1 MVVISDTSCGELK
14 KTLKLLSIKLYNDVI
29 NEALFKKINDITS
42 TQIEYI
48 KNKSTAIGTSV
59 EELTQTTKS
68 MAENSYDI
76 KKGMEEF
83 VTRSKELKTTISERK
98 REVLKAV
105 DDMNSIV
112 QGLEELIKF
121 SDQINK
127 TIKQIYSITE
137 QTTILALNASIEAAR
152 AGDVGRGFA
161 VVAEEVRKL
170 AQKTEEFATN
180 INSIVITLQKK
191 MHKFSKDVGKLKEV
205 INSTVNAFEHVESF
219 YMENLK
225 ASEQIDDSISSIVT
239 SLEEQSSVVAGIGE
253 NIQGLVKDIEK
264 IKILL
269 EAVLGVQKNTSE
281 CIGCYEG

>member
-1 MVVISDTSCGELK
+1 MDQVKHLK
-14 KTLKLLSIKLYNDVI
+14 ETLKAVSKKLHKDVL
-29 NEALFKKINDITS
+29 NESLFKKINDITS
-42 TQIEYI
+42 IQIEDI
-48 KNKSTAIGTSV
+48 KNQSTAIGTSV
-59 EELTQTTKS
+59 EELNQTTKN
-68 MAENSYDI
+68 MAENSYEI

-83 VTRSKELKTTISERK
+83 MDRSKKLKNTISERK
-98 REVLKAV
+98 KEVLKAV
-105 DDMNSIV
+105 EDMNSIV

-191 MHKFSKDVGKLKEV
+191 MHKFSKDVDKLKDV

-219 YMENLK
+219 YTDNLK
-225 ASEQIDDSISSIVT
+225 VSEQIDDSITSIVT
-239 SLEEQSSVVAGIGE
+239 SLEEQSSVVSGISE
-253 NIQGLVKDIEK
+253 NIQNLIKDIER

-269 EAVLGVQKNTSE
+269 ETVVKAQKNL
-281 CIGCYEG
+281 CKIC

>member
-1 MVVISDTSCGELK
+1 MATASVVNCGELK
-14 KTLKLLSIKLYNDVI
+14 RTLKVLSIKLYKDVI

-42 TQIEYI
+42 VQIEDI

-83 VTRSKELKTTISERK
+83 VSRSKELKTTISERK
-98 REVLKAV
+98 QEVLKAV
-105 DDMNSIV
+105 DDMNNIV
-112 QGLEELIKF
+112 KGLEELIKF

-205 INSTVNAFEHVESF
+205 INSAVNAFEHVESF
-219 YMENLK
+219 YVENLK

-264 IKILL
+264 IKTLL
-269 EAVLGVQKNTSE
+269 ESVLKVQKNTSK
-281 CIGCYEG
+281 CIGCHDD

>member
-1 MVVISDTSCGELK
+1 MVQVTEGKTELLKATLREFSK
-14 KTLKLLSIKLYNDVI
+14 KLHKDVL
-29 NEALFKKINDITS
+29 NETLFKKINDITS
-42 TQIEYI
+42 VQIEDI

-59 EELTQTTKS
+59 EELNQTTKS
-68 MAENSYDI
+68 MAENSYEI

-83 VTRSKELKTTISERK
+83 MDRSKKLKNTISERK
-98 REVLKAV
+98 KEVLKAV
-105 DDMNSIV
+105 EDMNSIV

-191 MHKFSKDVGKLKEV
+191 MHKFSKDVGKLKDV

-219 YMENLK
+219 YTDNLK
-225 ASEQIDDSISSIVT
+225 VSEQIDDSISSIVT
-239 SLEEQSSVVAGIGE
+239 SLEEQSSVVAGISE
-253 NIQGLVKDIEK
+253 NIQHFIRDIER

-269 EAVLGVQKNTSE
+269 ETVLKAQKK
-281 CIGCYEG
+281 I

>member
-1 MVVISDTSCGELK
+1 MTGQVENYCRELK
-14 KTLKLLSIKLYNDVI
+14 STLRSLSFKLYKDVI
-29 NEALFKKINDITS
+29 NESLFKKINDITS
-42 TQIEYI
+42 TRIEDI
-48 KNKSTAIGTSV
+48 KNKSSAIGTSV

-68 MAENSYDI
+68 MAENSYEI

-83 VTRSKELKTTISERK
+83 VNRSKELKNTISERK
-98 REVLKAV
+98 KEVLKAV

-112 QGLEELIKF
+112 RGLEELIQF

-180 INSIVITLQKK
+180 INGIVITLQKK
-191 MHKFSKDVGKLKEV
+191 MHKFSRDVGKLKEV
-205 INSTVNAFEHVESF
+205 INSTVNAFENVESF
-219 YMENLK
+219 YVENLK
-225 ASEQIDDSISSIVT
+225 ASEQIDESISSIVT
-239 SLEEQSSVVAGIGE
+239 SLEEQSSVVSGIGE
-253 NIQGLVKDIEK
+253 NIQNLVKDIER

-269 EAVLGVQKNTSE
+269 EAVLRVQKST
-281 CIGCYEG
+281 

>member
-1 MVVISDTSCGELK
+1 MEQVKHLK
-14 KTLKLLSIKLYNDVI
+14 ETLKAVSKKLHKDVL
-29 NEALFKKINDITS
+29 NESLFKKINDITS
-42 TQIEYI
+42 IQIEDI
-48 KNKSTAIGTSV
+48 KNQSTAIGTSV
-59 EELTQTTKS
+59 EELNQTTKN
-68 MAENSYDI
+68 MAENSYEI

-83 VTRSKELKTTISERK
+83 MDRSKKLKNTISERK
-98 REVLKAV
+98 KEVLKAV
-105 DDMNSIV
+105 EDMNSIV

-191 MHKFSKDVGKLKEV
+191 MHKFSKDVDKLKDV

-219 YMENLK
+219 YTDNLK
-225 ASEQIDDSISSIVT
+225 VSEQIDDSITSIVT
-239 SLEEQSSVVAGIGE
+239 SLEEQSTVVSGISE
-253 NIQGLVKDIEK
+253 NIQNLIKDIER

-269 EAVLGVQKNTSE
+269 ETVVKAQKNL
-281 CIGCYEG
+281 CKIC

>member
-1 MVVISDTSCGELK
+1 MEQVKHLK
-14 KTLKLLSIKLYNDVI
+14 ETLKAVSKKLHKDVL
-29 NEALFKKINDITS
+29 NESLFKKINDITS
-42 TQIEYI
+42 IQIEDI
-48 KNKSTAIGTSV
+48 KNQSTAIGTSV
-59 EELTQTTKS
+59 EELNQTTKN
-68 MAENSYDI
+68 MAENSYEI

-83 VTRSKELKTTISERK
+83 MDRSKKLKNTISERK
-98 REVLKAV
+98 KEVLKAV
-105 DDMNSIV
+105 EDMNSIV

-191 MHKFSKDVGKLKEV
+191 MHKFSKDVGKLKDV

-219 YMENLK
+219 YTDNLK
-225 ASEQIDDSISSIVT
+225 VSEQIDDSITSIVT
-239 SLEEQSSVVAGIGE
+239 SLEEQSTVVSGISE
-253 NIQGLVKDIEK
+253 NIQNLIKDIER

-269 EAVLGVQKNTSE
+269 ETVVKAQKNL
-281 CIGCYEG
+281 CKIC

>member
-1 MVVISDTSCGELK
+1 MTQVTEGKTELLKATLREFSK
-14 KTLKLLSIKLYNDVI
+14 KLHKDVL
-29 NEALFKKINDITS
+29 NETLFKKINDITS
-42 TQIEYI
+42 VQIEDI

-59 EELTQTTKS
+59 EELNQTTKS
-68 MAENSYDI
+68 MAENSYEI

-83 VTRSKELKTTISERK
+83 MDRSKKLKNTISERK
-98 REVLKAV
+98 KEVLKAV
-105 DDMNSIV
+105 EDMNSIV

-191 MHKFSKDVGKLKEV
+191 MHKFSKDVGKLKDV

-219 YMENLK
+219 YTDNLK
-225 ASEQIDDSISSIVT
+225 VSEQIDDSISSIVT
-239 SLEEQSSVVAGIGE
+239 SLEEQSSVVAGISE
-253 NIQGLVKDIEK
+253 NIQHFIRDIER

-269 EAVLGVQKNTSE
+269 ETVLKAQKK
-281 CIGCYEG
+281 I

>member
-1 MVVISDTSCGELK
+1 MAKATSNKTDQLKRTLRELSKKLHRDVLNESLFRRIS
-14 KTLKLLSIKLYNDVI
+14 
-29 NEALFKKINDITS
+29 DITS
-42 TQIEYI
+42 VQIEDI
-48 KNKSTAIGTSV
+48 NNKSVAIGTSV
-59 EELTQTTKS
+59 EELNQTTKN
-68 MAENSYDI
+68 MAENSYEI

-83 VTRSKELKTTISERK
+83 MDRSKRLKNTISERK
-98 REVLKAV
+98 MEVLKAV
-105 DDMNSIV
+105 DDMNKIV
-112 QGLEELIKF
+112 EGLEELVKF

-191 MHKFSKDVGKLKEV
+191 MHKFSKDVGKLKDV

-219 YMENLK
+219 YTDNLK
-225 ASEQIDDSISSIVT
+225 VSEQIDDSITSIVT
-239 SLEEQSSVVAGIGE
+239 SLEEQSSVVAGISE
-253 NIQGLVKDIEK
+253 NIHNLIKDIER

-269 EAVLGVQKNTSE
+269 DTIVKAQRK
-281 CIGCYEG
+281 I

>member
-1 MVVISDTSCGELK
+1 MDQVKHLK
-14 KTLKLLSIKLYNDVI
+14 ETLKAVSKKLHKDVL
-29 NEALFKKINDITS
+29 NESLFKKINDITS
-42 TQIEYI
+42 IQIEDI
-48 KNKSTAIGTSV
+48 KNQSTAIGTSV
-59 EELTQTTKS
+59 EELNQTTKN
-68 MAENSYDI
+68 MAENSYEI

-83 VTRSKELKTTISERK
+83 MDRSKKLKNTISERK
-98 REVLKAV
+98 KEVLKAV
-105 DDMNSIV
+105 EDMNSIV

-191 MHKFSKDVGKLKEV
+191 MHKFSKDVDKLKDV

-219 YMENLK
+219 YTDNLK
-225 ASEQIDDSISSIVT
+225 VSEQIDDSITSIVT
-239 SLEEQSSVVAGIGE
+239 SLEEQSSVVSGISE
-253 NIQGLVKDIEK
+253 NIQNLIRDIER

-269 EAVLGVQKNTSE
+269 ETVVKAQKNL
-281 CIGCYEG
+281 CKIC

>member
-1 MVVISDTSCGELK
+1 MVQVTEGKAELLKATLREFSK
-14 KTLKLLSIKLYNDVI
+14 KLHKDVL
-29 NEALFKKINDITS
+29 NETLFKKINDITS
-42 TQIEYI
+42 VQIEDI

-59 EELTQTTKS
+59 EELNQTTKS
-68 MAENSYDI
+68 MAENSYEI

-83 VTRSKELKTTISERK
+83 MDRSKKLKNTISERK
-98 REVLKAV
+98 KEVLKAV
-105 DDMNSIV
+105 EDMNSIV

-191 MHKFSKDVGKLKEV
+191 MHKFSKDVGKLKDV

-219 YMENLK
+219 YTDNLK
-225 ASEQIDDSISSIVT
+225 VSEQIDDSISSIVT
-239 SLEEQSSVVAGIGE
+239 SLEEQSSVVAGISE
-253 NIQGLVKDIEK
+253 NIQHFIRDIER

-269 EAVLGVQKNTSE
+269 ETVLKAQKK
-281 CIGCYEG
+281 I